1 VPGSIVG
8 EFASRGLIHDS
19 TDRTELD
26 ARCGRGPLSAYVG
39 FDPTADSLHVGHL
52 LGQVALRRLQLLGH
66 RPIVLAGGATGMIGD
81 PSGRSEERNLLD
93 ADALESNV
101 ASISAQLER
110 LLDFSPGP
118 SGALLVNNAHW
129 TAGSDLIAFLRDV
142 GKHVTVNQMLAKDS
156 VRSRLD
162 GGPGLSYTEFSYM
175 LLQANDFRHLC
186 EHHGCELQLGG
197 SDQWGNITVGID
209 LVRKV
214 LGRAVHGLTWPLV
227 TKTDG
232 TKFGKTASGAVWLSA
247 ERTSVYQFHQFWMGL
262 ADDDVASLLPWFS
275 LASVAD
281 VATCLEAHRTDP
293 GARIAQRSLARE
305 MTSLVHGGRAAESA
319 EEAAAV
325 LFGGDPYAV
334 GSEIFEMLAKEIPT
348 VRAEGA
354 TDPLALLV
362 SSGIVASN
370 SEARRLIS
378 QRGLRVNGE
387 VLEDGAALHSTTRIH
402 DRWVLLRKGKSTY
415 ALIDLR

>member
-1 VPGSIVG
+1 
-8 EFASRGLIHDS
+8 
-19 TDRTELD
+19 
-26 ARCGRGPLSAYVG
+26 
-39 FDPTADSLHVGHL
+39 
-52 LGQVALRRLQLLGH
+52 
-66 RPIVLAGGATGMIGD
+66 
-81 PSGRSEERNLLD
+81 
-93 ADALESNV
+93 
-101 ASISAQLER
+101 
-110 LLDFSPGP
+110 
-118 SGALLVNNAHW
+118 
-129 TAGSDLIAFLRDV
+129 
-142 GKHVTVNQMLAKDS
+142 
-156 VRSRLD
+156 
-162 GGPGLSYTEFSYM
+162 
-175 LLQANDFRHLC
+175 
-186 EHHGCELQLGG
+186 
-197 SDQWGNITVGID
+197 
-209 LVRKV
+209 
-214 LGRAVHGLTWPLV
+214 
-227 TKTDG
+227 
-232 TKFGKTASGAVWLSA
+232 
-247 ERTSVYQFHQFWMGL
+247 
-262 ADDDVASLLPWFS
+262 
-275 LASVAD
+275 
-281 VATCLEAHRTDP
+281 
-293 GARIAQRSLARE
+293 